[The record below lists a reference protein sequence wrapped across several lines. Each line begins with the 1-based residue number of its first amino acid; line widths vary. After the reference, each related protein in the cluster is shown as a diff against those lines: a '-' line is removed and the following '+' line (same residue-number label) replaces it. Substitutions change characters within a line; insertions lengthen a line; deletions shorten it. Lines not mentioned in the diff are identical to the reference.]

1 MQSLSLY
8 KIKLGTN
15 LNFRLENLGID
26 KLDKISYKSIY
37 IVFSWLN
44 CTLRKCFNQVVR
56 MLGPYAV
63 RMPHVVLDM
72 YAACPMCNRELFV
85 LV

>member
-1 MQSLSLY
+1 
-8 KIKLGTN
+8 
-15 LNFRLENLGID
+15 
-26 KLDKISYKSIY
+26 
-37 IVFSWLN
+37 
-44 CTLRKCFNQVVR
+44 

-85 LV
+85 LVQILQYAIISHLNIGVKKKEKGGDRKNRNLKKMKKGPYMMCPNP